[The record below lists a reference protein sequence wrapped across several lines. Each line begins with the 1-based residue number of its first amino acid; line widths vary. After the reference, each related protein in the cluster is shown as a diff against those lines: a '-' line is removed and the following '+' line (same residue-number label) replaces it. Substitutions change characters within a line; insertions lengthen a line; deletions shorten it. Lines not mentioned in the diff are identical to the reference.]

1 MTPLLEWG
9 LFFFIIILAVV
20 IVVVAVFLVK
30 FIQEATLT
38 MANLKDITETT
49 KKELEPALKSI
60 NSILLTVNNVSVAT
74 NNQFEMIKK
83 ILTTILGASCFAFS
97 KAKSGGFING
107 ILSGFKLF
115 SKKRR

>member
-9 LFFFIIILAVV
+9 LFFFIIILTVV
-20 IVVVAVFLVK
+20 TIVMAVFLIK
-30 FIQEATLT
+30 FIKEATLT
-38 MANLKDITETT
+38 MANLKDITGTT